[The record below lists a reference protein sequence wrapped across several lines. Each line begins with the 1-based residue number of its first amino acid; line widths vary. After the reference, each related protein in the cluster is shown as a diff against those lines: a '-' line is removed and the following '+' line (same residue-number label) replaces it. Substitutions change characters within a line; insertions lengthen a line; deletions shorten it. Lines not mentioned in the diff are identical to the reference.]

1 MKILVIGSGG
11 REHALVK
18 AFRLSPLVTELHVIP
33 GSDGMA
39 REALCH
45 PEISLQNHE
54 AIIEFCIQDQIDFV
68 MIGPEDPLVAGL
80 SDRLRERGIHCIG
93 PDREAAQLEGSK
105 IFSKQFMT
113 EAGLPTAPFQIVN
126 SVEQVESAS
135 SFFTPPYV
143 LKADGLCGGKGVFV
157 CESLEDLKS
166 AARKLF
172 EEKIF
177 GPAGSQALLE
187 QFLPGTELSY
197 LILTNGHEYQAL
209 PLAQDH
215 KRLFDD
221 DRGPNTGG
229 MGTVAPLELDPNLH
243 QRIVK
248 EILEPTVRHLDSR
261 QFLYR
266 GVLFIGI
273 MVTAQGPQILEFNVR
288 FGDPETQ
295 VILPLLDADL
305 AQLFLGLAKGELI
318 PVRIK
323 KLSAACVVM
332 SADGYPL
339 APRPGDV
346 ISGLPSED
354 NPNSWVLHAGT
365 RRRGDDFLTQGGRV
379 LNCVGLGSSLQEATE
394 QAYRLAA
401 SIHWT
406 GAHYRT
412 DIGVKSTKF

>member
-39 REALCH
+39 KDALCH
-45 PEISLQNHE
+45 PEISAQDHPK
-54 AIIEFCIQDQIDFV
+54 IIDFCIQDQIDFV

-80 SDRLRERGIHCIG
+80 SDRLRERGIHCVG

-105 IFSKQFMT
+105 IFSKQFMS
-113 EAGLPTAPFQIVN
+113 EAGLPTAPFQIVS
-126 SVEQVESAS
+126 SVDQVVSAS
-135 SFFTPPYV
+135 SLFSPPYV

-157 CESLEDLKS
+157 CETLEDLKS
-166 AARKLF
+166 AARNLF

-177 GPAGSQALLE
+177 GAAGSHALLE

-215 KRLFDD
+215 KRLKDGD
-221 DRGPNTGG
+221 QGPNTGG
-229 MGTVAPLELDPNLH
+229 MGTVAPLQLDPRLY
-243 QRIVK
+243 QRIVT

-273 MVTAQGPQILEFNVR
+273 MVTARGPQILEFNVR

-295 VILPLLDADL
+295 VILPLLDGDL
-305 AQLFLGLAKGELI
+305 AQVFFELAKGELI
-318 PVRIK
+318 PLKTK

-332 SADGYPL
+332 SAEGYPL

-346 ISGLPSED
+346 ISGLPAEED
-354 NPNSWVLHAGT
+354 PNSWVLHAGT
-365 RRRGDDFLTQGGRV
+365 RRKGEDFFTQGGRV
-379 LNCVGLGSSLQEATE
+379 LNCIGLGTTLHEAAE
-394 QAYRLAA
+394 QAYRLAS

-406 GAHYRT
+406 GAHYRK
-412 DIGVKSTKF
+412 DIGTKSSKF